1 MMRMLRFDFIVNQ
14 VNMSAPAPI
23 KKRTYRM
30 AARAERAAATRERL
44 LTAAWR
50 HFASRPYDD
59 VRLREIAEE
68 AQTLHDRFR
77 SKEELFTAAFMW
89 WGSDEIA
96 RRDAAPVGEV
106 RKAVE
111 VLFDRYET
119 NGDAI
124 LRLLSQ
130 EERISAVRQITDA
143 GRAYHRHWAQRT
155 FAPLVADLS
164 GASRQRRLTAI
175 VAATDLLVWKLL
187 RRDMQLERPRA
198 EAVMVEMVEP
208 CAPAIHHS
216 APAHAPPSSP
226 EAPATTEEEK

>member
-1 MMRMLRFDFIVNQ
+1 
-14 VNMSAPAPI
+14 
-23 KKRTYRM
+23 M

-44 LTAAWR
+44 LAAAWR

-68 AQTLHDRFR
+68 AHVSAQTLHDRFR

-96 RRDAAPVGEV
+96 RRDAAPVGDV
-106 RKAVE
+106 GAAIR

-119 NGDAI
+119 NGEAV

-130 EERISAVRQITDA
+130 EERIPAVRQMTDA

-155 FAPLVADLS
+155 FAPLAQGLR

-175 VAATDLLVWKLL
+175 VTATDLLVWQLL
-187 RRDMQLERPRA
+187 RRDMRLERRRA
-198 EAVMVEMVEP
+198 EAVMVEMIRP
-208 CAPAIHHS
+208 SAAAIHRA
-216 APAHAPPSSP
+216 APAHARPSSSETP
-226 EAPATTEEEK
+226 PTTDEEK